1 MAVQPTGPSLEVAVI
16 LGSTR
21 PGRKAGAVAEW
32 VLDTANALPGAQAR
46 AVDLEEFRLPLLDE
60 PAPAIAGR
68 YQNAHTRE
76 WAAAIAPADAF
87 VFVTPEYNRSIPGAL
102 KNAIDFLYDEWR
114 DKAAGF
120 VSYGVDAGGA
130 RAVEHLRGVMSEL
143 HVATVRD
150 HVALSLSDDF
160 DQRRPAPRSH
170 QQAKL
175 EALLAHLT
183 AWGTALRALRSGAL
197 AVPTANA
204 VL

>member
-1 MAVQPTGPSLEVAVI
+1 MAAEPTGTSLEVAVI

-21 PGRKAGAVAEW
+21 PGRKAEAVADW
-32 VLDTANALPGAQAR
+32 VLETANGLPDVLAR
-46 AVDLEEFRLPLLDE
+46 AVDLLEFRLPLLDE
-60 PAPAIAGR
+60 PMPAIAGR
-68 YQNAHTRE
+68 YQNAHTKE
-76 WAAAIAPADAF
+76 WAAAIAPSDAF
-87 VFVTPEYNRSIPGAL
+87 VFVTPEYNRSVPGAL

-160 DQRRPAPRSH
+160 DESGPAARSH

-175 EALLAHLT
+175 EALLAQLT

-197 AVPTANA
+197 AAPTASA
-204 VL
+204 RL